1 MNLLIVY
8 DLFVGADMTK
18 ILGICLSGLI
28 SFSAIEI
35 PLDDQLT
42 CLSLKKGIEVW
53 SKGQIASSSLV
64 ACRFIGQDPLQG
76 KPQIF
81 DLDCSAETFEEELS
95 DFLDYCEEEI
105 EKKGGASLG
114 VVAVGAVDTQGFH
127 SYLANRYDHSEIRN
141 RISEEPIQL
150 IPNANLNEFDVLL
163 SYPTALFNVRTDED
177 LKKLW
182 VFYLIQAMAE
192 NRFKKAATEAES
204 KWIAPDETRYMLP
217 AYITVGHGVQKN
229 LNEENLLKS
238 FLSAIQVLKAKGF
251 TDSEL
256 ADSKS
261 QLVKHLNRFYSE
273 PPSEQLLA
281 DYYASHLAASLP
293 CADYSSFMAL
303 SFQMIPE
310 ISMIDIAEMLKS
322 SFKDD
327 TRQVVI
333 RYPERA
339 PISATI
345 IQTTLGEY
353 VSDNLE
359 FSPEDAKPVLD
370 EARDAFSQLLITDDE
385 QKMIRSVIH
394 TVAETNPIKLGFIR
408 SDLEKKRLQLLHI
421 HPLRSIATM
430 FTDPYTKQ
438 CVAEMMDSFF
448 KWKSFI
454 SDFSKRMNEESQ
466 RGNLQMYIQGFSLT
480 VRANP
485 DQVRLYIN
493 NKEWEKLVK
502 YLIKLNN

>member
-1 MNLLIVY
+1 M
-8 DLFVGADMTK
+8 AK
-18 ILGICLSGLI
+18 ILGILLCGMI
-28 SFSAIEI
+28 SFSAVDI

-53 SKGQIASSSLV
+53 SRGQIASSAQV
-64 ACRFIGQDPLQG
+64 ACRFVGQDPIQG

-81 DLDCSAETFEEELS
+81 DLDCPADIFEEELPN
-95 DFLDYCEEEI
+95 FLDYCEEEI

-114 VVAVGAVDTQGFH
+114 VVIVGAVDSQGLH
-127 SYLANRYDHSEIRN
+127 SYLAGRYDQSEIRN
-141 RISEEPIQL
+141 RISEEAVQL
-150 IPNANLNEFDVLL
+150 ISNTDSNEFDVLL
-163 SYPTALFNVRTDED
+163 SYPTTLFNVRTDED

-192 NRFKKAATEAES
+192 NRFKKAATEADG
-204 KWIAPDETRYMLP
+204 KWIAPSESKYMLP
-217 AYITVGHGVQKN
+217 AYTTVGHGIQKN
-229 LNEENLLKS
+229 LKEENLLKS
-238 FLSAIQVLKAKGF
+238 FLTAIQILKAKGF

-261 QLVKHLNRFYSE
+261 QLIKHLKRFYSE
-273 PPSEQLLA
+273 TPSEQLLA

-293 CADYSSFMAL
+293 CSDYTSFMTL
-303 SFQMIPE
+303 SFHMIPE
-310 ISMIDIAEMLKS
+310 ISMGDIAEMLKN

-333 RYPERA
+333 RYPEAA
-339 PISATI
+339 PISAAI
-345 IQTTLGEY
+345 VQTTLKEY
-353 VSDNLE
+353 ESDNLE
-359 FSPEDAKPVLD
+359 FTPEETRFVLD

-385 QKMIRSVIH
+385 QKMIRGVIH
-394 TVAETNPIKLGFIR
+394 TVAESNPIKLGFIR

-454 SDFSKRMNEESQ
+454 SDFSKRMNQENE